1 MAQSATTSEEVHH
14 QVAAADRVSSQE
26 VSKRL
31 AVRGLSLPEPW
42 RIPIS
47 PDVKIPAQLVRVVGS
62 RVFISGHVPISKD
75 GQLTGPYGKIG
86 DTVGLPSAQDA
97 AVRTVL
103 SMVASVERTVGDLDR
118 VKAWCRLHC
127 MANAVPGFFDFP
139 AVFNPASQ
147 LLLDMFGED
156 IGYHARVAVGVAG
169 LPWDV
174 PVEIAA
180 ELELHPE

>member
-1 MAQSATTSEEVHH
+1 VAYSATSSEAVHSP
-14 QVAAADRVSSQE
+14 VSADRVSSQE

-31 AVRGLSLPEPW
+31 AARGLALPEPW

-47 PDVKIPAQLVRVVGS
+47 PDVKIPAQLVRVVGL
-62 RVFISGHVPISKD
+62 RGFVSGHVPICKE
-75 GQLTGPYGKIG
+75 GQLPGPYGKIG

-103 SMVASVERTVGDLDR
+103 SMVASVERVVGDLGR

-127 MANAVPGFFDFP
+127 MTNAVPGFFDFP

>member
-1 MAQSATTSEEVHH
+1 MAQSATSSVEAHH
-14 QVAAADRVSSQE
+14 PVPAADRVSSQE

-31 AVRGLSLPEPW
+31 AERGLSLPEPW
-42 RIPIS
+42 RIPIG
-47 PDVKIPAQLVRVVGS
+47 PDVKIPAQLVRVVGP
-62 RVFISGHVPISKD
+62 RVFVSGHVPISTE

-86 DTVGLPSAQDA
+86 DTVGLPSAQDS

-103 SMVASVERTVGDLDR
+103 SILASVERTVGDLGR

-127 MANAVPGFFDFP
+127 MANSVSGFIDFP

-147 LLLDMFGED
+147 LLLDVFGED
-156 IGYHARVAVGVAG
+156 IGYHARVAVGIAG